1 MAVSNFFYKLA
12 NVLHVALLRLST
24 LWSQAAR
31 DAYRAR
37 AGWQAR
43 WNQTMAQR
51 KERPTLWCLLNSP
64 SDYEQCA
71 PLIRALSTS
80 HPDWIFHLTF
90 QHAEP
95 LDLQR
100 LSDSNTYAAILPFN
114 TARNAVRVLRILT
127 PIATIVTP
135 QRNVGSFLAALHGGG
150 IPTYLIA
157 AKFSNLSSPFKWYN
171 RRRQREL
178 HQLYTW
184 IFTTDVH
191 TLNLLS
197 HHGIT
202 RISCVGDTRF
212 DQIAQT
218 KKCAATIAPLERL
231 AQRGNIIVATHAT
244 EQDEQALTPFIWN
257 LPAHWQLVV
266 VPNAINE
273 QRITHWIEKI
283 NRPVCRFSSQLT
295 NDDLARCNLLLI
307 DTPLPASCTYR
318 YASIVYVGGGFENQL
333 GDAFEPA
340 AYGTPIII
348 GARHHNRPEAIELRE
363 HDAAATVQTSTQL
376 VSVFRSLIKHDS
388 IRKHMG
394 LRANELFT
402 QHEGSTDTILRR
414 IEADILLVNIPYES
428 T

>member
-1 MAVSNFFYKLA
+1 MAVSNFFYNLA
-12 NVLHVALLRLST
+12 NLLHATWLRLST

-43 WNQTMAQR
+43 WNQAMAQR
-51 KERPTLWCLLNSP
+51 MERPMLWYLLNSP

-71 PLIRALSTS
+71 PLMRALSAS
-80 HPDWIFHLTF
+80 RPDWASLITF
-90 QHAEP
+90 QHADP

-114 TARNAVRVLRILT
+114 TVKNAARILRILT
-127 PIATIVTP
+127 PTATIVTP
-135 QRNVGSFLAALHGGG
+135 QRNVGSFLAALHGGS

-218 KKCAATIAPLERL
+218 KKCAPTIAPLERL
-231 AQRGNIIVATHAT
+231 AQRSNIIVASHVTAL
-244 EQDEQALTPFIWN
+244 DEQALTPLIWN
-257 LPAHWQLVV
+257 LPAHWQLMV
-266 VPNAINE
+266 VPDAINE
-273 QRITHWIEKI
+273 QRISLWIEKL
-283 NRPVCRFSSQLT
+283 NRPVCRFSSRPT
-295 NDDLARCNLLLI
+295 NEDLARCSLLLI
-307 DTPLPASCTYR
+307 DTPLPASSTYR
-318 YASIVYVGGGFENQL
+318 YASIVYVGGGLEDQL

-340 AYGTPIII
+340 AYGIPIII

-363 HDAAATVQTSTQL
+363 HDAAATVQTSMQL

-394 LRANELFT
+394 SRANELFT